1 LNTIGFYKQKR
12 RSKKCI
18 CFTQLFCILGIEI
31 TFMNRKIAN
40 TALYTLILLL
50 CNYITSYCFLNKEQQ
65 RSLNGWITYDKKQ
78 HSTTLS
84 WSAFGSSGD
93 YIITRGGSRLA
104 TEAAVLGST
113 SKLTFVDK
121 KPNTNKYENY
131 YTITR
136 NELSILI
143 SLERQLFGD
152 NMYFYDRKYEEAATA
167 RNDINSHFATTGL
180 GRSNGEWT
188 TKRQSYY
195 LKANINGQS
204 YDPGGSGSASSPSA
218 NAIELGFYSH
228 IGGLGKVPG
237 EVKLGAIFTRPH
249 LSGGANATCTFWR
262 SVENVSVLRDFA
274 WTVSQSTSARRMQI
288 EGTSKYISDIGANN
302 FWGSGG
308 FIADTRYTS
317 VRPNW
322 GGQQQWYT
330 RNADFPTGSS
340 AMGGSYNMV
349 WQGCKNPPNADAINS
364 VVPNTPVI
372 REKPFLFIDDD
383 KEYKVFVPAWQMD
396 RAGLSWSETSMGKGK
411 VQDLL
416 TDWYVAKEGDTD
428 VEVNSALKAG
438 KNIFFTPG
446 HYALNA
452 PIQVNRKNAILLG
465 AGIASVTLEPTEKNK
480 WGCIYADDKDGIIIA
495 GLLMDSLNS
504 TTYQIRIGAELAD
517 ANHAKNP
524 ILLTDITCRVGGVQS
539 KNIQIH
545 TAMQI
550 NSNNVVGDH
559 FWLWRA
565 DHGSQPGGGV
575 RWVRDRCKNGLIVTG
590 DDVTLY
596 ALFTEHFQEYEVL
609 WLGERGR
616 TYFFQNEPPYDAPN
630 QGAWS
635 SQDGRIDGFAAFK
648 VANTVK
654 NHHSV
659 GMGSYAVFTGTDGK
673 VNKQNGFEIP
683 NTPNVKLEKMVT
695 TRFSG
700 PGNIQ
705 NVING
710 TGGSTASGVKR
721 VASYQN
727 GSGLQPYDEKFVLPN
742 PESYP
747 KYIMMEK

>member
-1 LNTIGFYKQKR
+1 
-12 RSKKCI
+12 
-18 CFTQLFCILGIEI
+18 
-31 TFMNRKIAN
+31 MNRKIA
-40 TALYTLILLL
+40 TCAAYTLILVL
-50 CNYITSYCFLNKEQQ
+50 CSYTTVYCFDN
-65 RSLNGWITYDKKQ
+65 KKQ
-78 HSTTLS
+78 QISIKGNIAYNKKKHSVTLS
-84 WSAFGSSGD
+84 WPSFGASGD
-93 YIITRGGSRLA
+93 YVITRGGSRLA
-104 TEAAVLGST
+104 SDFVPIAST
-113 SKLTFVDK
+113 SKLTYTDP
-121 KPNTNKYENY
+121 KPNADKYENY
-131 YTITR
+131 YKITR
-136 NELSILI
+136 DGSSIIL
-143 SLERQLFGD
+143 SLEQQIFGD
-152 NMYFYDRKYEEAATA
+152 NMYFYDRKYEKQGTA
-167 RNDINSHFATTGL
+167 KDDINSRFETTGL
-180 GRSNGEWT
+180 GGSNGEWT

-195 LKANINGQS
+195 FKTNINGQS
-204 YDPGGSGSASSPSA
+204 YDPGGSGSASSATA
-218 NAIELGFYSH
+218 NSIELGFYSH

-237 EVKLGAIFTRPH
+237 DVKLGAIFTRPH

-262 SVENVSVLRDFA
+262 SVENVAVMRDFA
-274 WTVSQSTSARRMQI
+274 WTVSQSTSARRLLI
-288 EGTSKYISDIGANN
+288 ESTSKYISDIGTNN

-308 FIADTRYTS
+308 FIADTHYTTMI
-317 VRPNW
+317 PNW

-330 RNADFPTGSS
+330 RNTVFPAGSS

-349 WQGCKNPPNADAINS
+349 WQGCVNPPLADAINS
-364 VVPNTPVI
+364 PISTTPVI

-383 KEYKVFVPAWQMD
+383 KEYKVFVPAWQKD
-396 RAGLSWSETSMGKGK
+396 RIGVSWSEKAMGKGK
-411 VQDLL
+411 IQDLL
-416 TDWYVAKEGDTD
+416 KEWYVAKDGDTD
-428 VEVNSALKAG
+428 VEINRALQNG

-452 PIQVNRKNAILLG
+452 PIQVNRKDAILLG
-465 AGIASVTLEPTEKNK
+465 AGIASVTLEPTEKNT

-495 GLLMDSLNS
+495 GLLMDSFNS
-504 TTYQIRIGAELAD
+504 TTYQIRIGEEG
-517 ANHAKNP
+517 ANTDHSANP

-550 NSNNVVGDH
+550 NSNHVVGDH

-565 DHGSQPGGGV
+565 DHGSQPGGNL

-616 TYFFQNEPPYDAPN
+616 TFFFQNEPPYDAPN
-630 QGAWS
+630 QESWT
-635 SQDGRIDGFAAFK
+635 SQEGKVHGFAAFK

-654 NHHSV
+654 DHQSI

-673 VNKQNGFEIP
+673 VNKHNGFEIP

-710 TGGSTASGVKR
+710 TGGSTDIGAKR
-721 VASYQN
+721 VVSYQN
-727 GSGLQPYDEKFVLPN
+727 GTGNQPYDERFELPN
-742 PESYP
+742 PKSYP
-747 KYIMMEK
+747 KYIVMKKSYKEF